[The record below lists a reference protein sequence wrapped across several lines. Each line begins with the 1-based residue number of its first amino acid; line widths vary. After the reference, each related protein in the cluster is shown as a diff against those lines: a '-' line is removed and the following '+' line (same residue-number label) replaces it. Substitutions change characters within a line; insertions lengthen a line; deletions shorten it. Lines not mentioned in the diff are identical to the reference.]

1 VGLNLYLEY
10 NIVNKIKILL
20 GVQIMTGLV
29 LEGGA
34 FRGLFT
40 AGVLDALL
48 DIEAELKYVIGV
60 SAGATNAYSYVSKQR
75 GRNLEIMERFMD
87 NKRYISYGNLIRC
100 KSLMD
105 LDFVFDEIPN
115 QHCIFDY
122 ETFYGFDGKMLVGAF
137 NIETGEVEYFDKDLL
152 DKRNSILRASIAIPL
167 VFPFEKINGQY
178 YADGG
183 LSEPIPINKSIA
195 DGNDKNIIVLTRNEG
210 YRKKQSKANKITYK
224 IYKNKYPKLAKVLI
238 ERHIKYNEQL
248 DYCKKLEERGK
259 AMIIRPT
266 ISMDINR
273 FERDKNKLKAIY
285 KNGYDLIMND
295 KEKILNYI

>member
-1 VGLNLYLEY
+1 
-10 NIVNKIKILL
+10 
-20 GVQIMTGLV
+20 MTGLV

-48 DIEAELKYVIGV
+48 DIKAEFKYIIGV

-75 GRNLEIMERFMD
+75 GRNLDIMEKFIN
-87 NKRYISYGNLIRC
+87 NKRYISYGNLVKY

-105 LDFVFDEIPN
+105 LNLVFDEIPN
-115 QHCIFDY
+115 KYCPFDY
-122 ETFYGFDGKMLVGAF
+122 ETFYKFDGKMLAGAF

-152 DKRNSILRASIAIPL
+152 DKRNSILRASVAIPL

-183 LSEPIPINKSIA
+183 LSEPIPINKSIV

-210 YRKKQSKANKITYK
+210 YRKKPSKSNKITYR
-224 IYKNKYPKLAKVLI
+224 IYKNKYPKLASVLMN
-238 ERHIKYNEQL
+238 RHVKYNEQL
-248 DYCKKLEERGK
+248 DFCKELEDNGK
-259 AMIIRPT
+259 AIVIRPT

-273 FERDKNKLKAIY
+273 FERDKNKLREIY
-285 KNGYDLIMND
+285 QNGYSLIIKD
-295 KEKILNYI
+295 KEKILNYIK

>member
-1 VGLNLYLEY
+1 
-10 NIVNKIKILL
+10 
-20 GVQIMTGLV
+20 MTGLV

-48 DIEAELKYVIGV
+48 DIKAEIKYVIGV

-87 NKRYISYGNLIRC
+87 NKRYISYGNLIKC

-122 ETFYGFDGKMLVGAF
+122 KTFYEYDGKMLAGAF

-167 VFPFEKINGQY
+167 AFPFEKINGNF

-195 DGNDKNIIVLTRNEG
+195 DGNDKNIIVLTRNNG
-210 YRKKQSKANKITYK
+210 YRKKQSRANTIINK
-224 IYKNKYPKLAKVLI
+224 IYKNKYPKLAEVLKN
-238 ERHIKYNEQL
+238 RHIKYNDEL
-248 DYCKKLEERGK
+248 DYCKELESNGK
-259 AMIIRPT
+259 AMIISPT
-266 ISMDINR
+266 ISMDISR

-285 KNGYDLIMND
+285 QNGYDLIIKD
-295 KEKILNYI
+295 KEKILDYIK

>member
-1 VGLNLYLEY
+1 
-10 NIVNKIKILL
+10 
-20 GVQIMTGLV
+20 MTGLV

-48 DIEAELKYVIGV
+48 DIRAELKYVIGV

-115 QHCIFDY
+115 KHCVFDY
-122 ETFYGFDGKMLVGAF
+122 KTFYEFNGRMLAGAF
-137 NIETGEVEYFDKDLL
+137 NIQTGKVEYFDKELL
-152 DKRNSILRASIAIPL
+152 DRRNSILRASIAIPL
-167 VFPFEKINGQY
+167 VFPFEKINGNY

-183 LSEPIPINKSIA
+183 LSDPIPIKKSIE

-210 YRKKQSKANKITYK
+210 YRKTQSKTNKLTYR
-224 IYKNKYPKLAKVLI
+224 IYKNKYPKLANVLRD
-238 ERHIKYNEQL
+238 RHIKYNEQL
-248 DYCKKLEERGK
+248 DFCKKLEENGE

-266 ISMDINR
+266 IDMNIDR

-285 KNGYDLIMND
+285 QNGYDLIVNN
-295 KEKILNYI
+295 KEKILKYI

>member
-1 VGLNLYLEY
+1 
-10 NIVNKIKILL
+10 
-20 GVQIMTGLV
+20 MTGLV

-48 DIEAELKYVIGV
+48 DIKAEIKYVVGV
-60 SAGATNAYSYVSKQR
+60 SAGATNAYSYVSKQK

-87 NKRYISYGNLIRC
+87 NKRYISYRNLIRC
-100 KSLMD
+100 RSIMD

-115 QHCIFDY
+115 QHCLFDY
-122 ETFYGFDGKMLVGAF
+122 KTFYEFDGKMLAGAF
-137 NIETGEVEYFDKDLL
+137 NIQTGENEYFDKDLL
-152 DKRNSILRASIAIPL
+152 DERSSILRASIAIPL
-167 VFPFEKINGQY
+167 MFPFEKINGQY

-195 DGNDKNIIVLTRNEG
+195 DGNDKHIIVLTRNEG
-210 YRKKQSKANKITYK
+210 YRKKESKANEITYR
-224 IYKNKYPKLAKVLI
+224 IYKNKYPKLANVLR

-248 DYCKKLEERGK
+248 DYCNELEEEGK
-259 AMIIRPT
+259 AIIIRPS

-273 FERDKNKLKAIY
+273 FERDKSKLKSIY
-285 KNGYDLIMND
+285 QNGYDLIIKD
-295 KEKILNYI
+295 KEKILSYLVWVYIIENETSSYIFNMRWCFL

>member
-1 VGLNLYLEY
+1 
-10 NIVNKIKILL
+10 
-20 GVQIMTGLV
+20 MTGLV

-48 DIEAELKYVIGV
+48 DIKAELKYVIGV
-60 SAGATNAYSYVSKQR
+60 SAGATNAYSYISKQK

-87 NKRYISYGNLIRC
+87 NKRYISYGNLIKY

-115 QHCIFDY
+115 KLCAFDY
-122 ETFYGFDGKMLVGAF
+122 KTFYEFDGRMLAGAF
-137 NIETGEVEYFDKDLL
+137 NVETGENVYFDKELL
-152 DKRNSILRASIAIPL
+152 DTRSSILRASIAIPL
-167 VFPFEKINGQY
+167 MFPFEKINGQY

-183 LSEPIPINKSIA
+183 LSEPIPISKSIE

-210 YRKKQSKANKITYK
+210 YRKKKSKANEITYK
-224 IYKNKYPKLAKVLI
+224 IYKKKYPKLAKVL
-238 ERHIKYNEQL
+238 RDRYIKYNDQL
-248 DYCKKLEERGK
+248 DYCKKLEDEGK

-266 ISMDINR
+266 INMDIDR
-273 FERDKNKLKAIY
+273 FERDKNKLRDIY
-285 KNGYDLIMND
+285 QNGYDLIMKD
-295 KEKILNYI
+295 KEKILEYIT

>member
-1 VGLNLYLEY
+1 
-10 NIVNKIKILL
+10 
-20 GVQIMTGLV
+20 MTGLV

-48 DIEAELKYVIGV
+48 DIRAELKYVIGV

-115 QHCIFDY
+115 KHCVFDY
-122 ETFYGFDGKMLVGAF
+122 KTFYEFNGRMLAGAF
-137 NIETGEVEYFDKDLL
+137 NIQTGKVEYFDKELL
-152 DKRNSILRASIAIPL
+152 DRRNSILRASIAIPL
-167 VFPFEKINGQY
+167 VFPFEKINGNY

-183 LSEPIPINKSIA
+183 LSDPIPIKKSIE

-210 YRKKQSKANKITYK
+210 YRKTQSKTNKLTYR
-224 IYKNKYPKLAKVLI
+224 IYKNKYPKLANVLRD
-238 ERHIKYNEQL
+238 RHIKYNEQL
-248 DYCKKLEERGK
+248 DFCKKLEDNGE

-266 ISMDINR
+266 VDMNIDR

-285 KNGYDLIMND
+285 QNGYDLIVNN
-295 KEKILNYI
+295 KEKILKYI

>member
-1 VGLNLYLEY
+1 
-10 NIVNKIKILL
+10 
-20 GVQIMTGLV
+20 MTGLV

-48 DIEAELKYVIGV
+48 DIKAEIKYVVGV

-87 NKRYISYGNLIRC
+87 DKRYISYGNLIRC

-122 ETFYGFDGKMLVGAF
+122 KTLYEYDGKMLAGVF
-137 NIETGEVEYFDKDLL
+137 NIETGEAEYFDQSLL
-152 DKRNSILRASIAIPL
+152 DKRSSILRASIAIPMM
-167 VFPFEKINGQY
+167 FPFEKINEQY

-183 LSEPIPINKSIA
+183 LIEPIPINKSIA
-195 DGNDKNIIVLTRNEG
+195 DGNNKNIIVLTRNEG
-210 YRKKQSKANKITYK
+210 YRKKKSIFNEM
-224 IYKNKYPKLAKVLI
+224 IYNI
-238 ERHIKYNEQL
+238 
-248 DYCKKLEERGK
+248 
-259 AMIIRPT
+259 
-266 ISMDINR
+266 
-273 FERDKNKLKAIY
+273 
-285 KNGYDLIMND
+285 
-295 KEKILNYI
+295 

>member
-1 VGLNLYLEY
+1 
-10 NIVNKIKILL
+10 
-20 GVQIMTGLV
+20 MTGLV

-48 DIEAELKYVIGV
+48 DIRAELKYVIGV

-115 QHCIFDY
+115 KHCVFDY
-122 ETFYGFDGKMLVGAF
+122 KTFQEFNGRMLAGAF
-137 NIETGEVEYFDKDLL
+137 NIHTGKVEYFDTDLL
-152 DKRNSILRASIAIPL
+152 DKRKSILRASIAIQW
-167 VFPFEKINGQY
+167 VFPFEKINGHQ

-183 LSEPIPINKSIA
+183 LSDPIPIKKSIE

-210 YRKKQSKANKITYK
+210 YRKTQSKTNKLTYR
-224 IYKNKYPKLAKVLI
+224 IYKNKYPKLANVLRD
-238 ERHIKYNEQL
+238 RHIKYNEQL
-248 DYCKKLEERGK
+248 DFCNKLEENGE

-266 ISMDINR
+266 IDMNIDR

-285 KNGYDLIMND
+285 KNGYDLIVNN
-295 KEKILNYI
+295 KEKILKYI

>member
-1 VGLNLYLEY
+1 
-10 NIVNKIKILL
+10 
-20 GVQIMTGLV
+20 MTGLV

-48 DIEAELKYVIGV
+48 DIKAELKYVIGV

-75 GRNLEIMERFMD
+75 GRNLDIMERFMN

-115 QHCIFDY
+115 KYCPFDY
-122 ETFYGFDGKMLVGAF
+122 KTFYEFDGRMLAGAF
-137 NIETGEVEYFDKDLL
+137 NIETGENEYFDKELL
-152 DKRNSILRASIAIPL
+152 DTRNSILRASIAIPL
-167 VFPFEKINGQY
+167 VFPFEKINGSY

-183 LSEPIPINKSIA
+183 LSEPIPIKKSIA

-210 YRKKQSKANKITYK
+210 YKKQQSKANKLTYRL
-224 IYKNKYPKLAKVLI
+224 YKNKYPKLANVLRD
-238 ERHIKYNEQL
+238 RHIKYNEQL
-248 DYCKKLEERGK
+248 DFCKKLEKTEK
-259 AMIIRPT
+259 AIVIRPT
-266 ISMDINR
+266 INMNINR

-285 KNGYDLIMND
+285 ENGYNLIIKD
-295 KEKILNYI
+295 KDRILNYIG

>member
-1 VGLNLYLEY
+1 
-10 NIVNKIKILL
+10 
-20 GVQIMTGLV
+20 MTGLV

-48 DIEAELKYVIGV
+48 DIKAEIKYVIGV

-87 NKRYISYGNLIRC
+87 NKRYISYGNLIKC

-115 QHCIFDY
+115 KHCIFDY
-122 ETFYGFDGKMLVGAF
+122 KTFAEYDGKILAGAF

-167 VFPFEKINGQY
+167 MFPFEKVNGQY

-195 DGNDKNIIVLTRNEG
+195 DGNEKNIIVLTRNDG
-210 YRKKQSKANKITYK
+210 YRKKQSKANEITYK
-224 IYKNKYPKLAKVLI
+224 IYKNKYPKLARVLK
-238 ERHIKYNEQL
+238 ERHLKYNEQL
-248 DYCKKLEERGK
+248 DYCKELEENGK
-259 AMIIRPT
+259 AIIIRPT
-266 ISMDINR
+266 ISMNIGR

-285 KNGYDLIMND
+285 QNGYDLIAND
-295 KEKILNYI
+295 KESILNYIR

>member
-1 VGLNLYLEY
+1 
-10 NIVNKIKILL
+10 
-20 GVQIMTGLV
+20 MTGLV

-48 DIEAELKYVIGV
+48 DIKAELKYVIGV
-60 SAGATNAYSYVSKQR
+60 SAGATNAYSFVSKQR

-115 QHCIFDY
+115 QHCVFDY
-122 ETFYGFDGKMLVGAF
+122 ETFYGFDGKMLAGAF
-137 NIETGEVEYFDKDLL
+137 NIETGKVEYFDKDLL

-195 DGNDKNIIVLTRNEG
+195 DGNDKNIIVLTRNDG

-224 IYKNKYPKLAKVLI
+224 IYKNKYPKLAKVLKD
-238 ERHIKYNEQL
+238 RHIKYNEQL
-248 DYCKKLEERGK
+248 DFCKQLEENGK
-259 AMIIRPT
+259 AIIIRPT

-285 KNGYDLIMND
+285 QNGYDLIMND

>member
-1 VGLNLYLEY
+1 
-10 NIVNKIKILL
+10 
-20 GVQIMTGLV
+20 MTGLV

-48 DIEAELKYVIGV
+48 DIKAEIKYVIGV
-60 SAGATNAYSYVSKQR
+60 SAGATNAYSYISKQR

-87 NKRYISYGNLIRC
+87 DKRYVSYGNLIKY

-115 QHCIFDY
+115 KLCAFDY
-122 ETFYGFDGKMLVGAF
+122 KTFYEFDGRMLAGAF
-137 NIETGEVEYFDKDLL
+137 NIETGKNVYFDKELL
-152 DKRNSILRASIAIPL
+152 DRRSSILRASIAIPL
-167 VFPFEKINGQY
+167 MFPFEKINGQY

-183 LSEPIPINKSIA
+183 LSEPIPINKSIE

-210 YRKKQSKANKITYK
+210 YRKKKSKVNEITYK
-224 IYKNKYPKLAKVLI
+224 IYKKKYPKLAKVL
-238 ERHIKYNEQL
+238 RDRYIKYNEQL
-248 DYCKKLEERGK
+248 DYCKKLEENGK

-273 FERDKNKLKAIY
+273 FERDKTKLKAIY
-285 KNGYDLIMND
+285 QNGYDLIMKD
-295 KEKILNYI
+295 KEKILKYIG

>member
-1 VGLNLYLEY
+1 
-10 NIVNKIKILL
+10 
-20 GVQIMTGLV
+20 MTGLV

-48 DIEAELKYVIGV
+48 DIKAELKYVIGV

-87 NKRYISYGNLIRC
+87 NKRYISYGNLIKY

-115 QHCIFDY
+115 KHCIFDY
-122 ETFYGFDGKMLVGAF
+122 NTFYEFDGRMLAGAF
-137 NIETGEVEYFDKDLL
+137 NVETGAVEYFDKELL
-152 DKRNSILRASIAIPL
+152 DKRNSILRASIAIPMA
-167 VFPFEKINGQY
+167 FPFEEINGQY

-183 LSEPIPINKSIA
+183 LSDPIPINKSIA
-195 DGNDKNIIVLTRNEG
+195 DGNDKNIIVLTRNDG
-210 YRKKQSKANKITYK
+210 YRKKQSKANKLTYK
-224 IYKNKYPKLAKVLI
+224 IYKNKYPKLAKVI
-238 ERHIKYNEQL
+238 MDRHIKYNEQL
-248 DYCKKLEERGK
+248 DYCNELEEKGK
-259 AMIIRPT
+259 AIIIRPT
-266 ISMDINR
+266 ISMNINR
-273 FERDKNKLKAIY
+273 FERDKSKLKAIY
-285 KNGYDLIMND
+285 QNGYDLIIKD

>member
-1 VGLNLYLEY
+1 
-10 NIVNKIKILL
+10 
-20 GVQIMTGLV
+20 MTGLV

-48 DIEAELKYVIGV
+48 DIKAELKYVIGV
-60 SAGATNAYSYVSKQR
+60 SAGATNAYSYISKQK

-87 NKRYISYGNLIRC
+87 NKRYISYGNLIKY

-115 QHCIFDY
+115 KLCAFDY
-122 ETFYGFDGKMLVGAF
+122 KAFYEFDGRMLAGAF
-137 NIETGEVEYFDKDLL
+137 NVETGENVYFEKELL
-152 DKRNSILRASIAIPL
+152 DKRSSILRASIAIPL
-167 VFPFEKINGQY
+167 MFPFEKINGEY

-183 LSEPIPINKSIA
+183 LSEPIPISKSIE

-210 YRKKQSKANKITYK
+210 YRKKKSKANELTYK
-224 IYKNKYPKLAKVLI
+224 LYKKKYPKLAKVLRD
-238 ERHIKYNEQL
+238 RHIKYNEQL
-248 DYCKKLEERGK
+248 DYCKKLEENGN

-273 FERDKNKLKAIY
+273 FERDKSKLKDIY
-285 KNGYDLIMND
+285 QNGYDLIIKD
-295 KEKILNYI
+295 KEKILEYIR